1 MDHPY
6 TSPTL
11 PTADS
16 VGGVNRKG
24 PDRSVSKLEFI
35 FKDV

>member
-1 MDHPY
+1 MDHAY

-11 PTADS
+11 PTPDS
-16 VGGVNRKG
+16 VGGVNRKD

-35 FKDV
+35 FKAI